1 MGDWIGHRWLA
12 ERYGV
17 VAVQFPHIESRIGP
31 SRRTVL
37 DNGITREVY
46 TAVMR
51 PADSLPAHLTFAL
64 KHEGVHLEF
73 LARLFTRVPEAEI
86 VAWVN
91 RERTGQYARRAGFLW
106 EWLNGRELPGVAAV
120 TGGNYVEAID
130 PEMYLVSGTPTNNT
144 RWRVRDNLPG
154 TREFCPTVRR
164 TPQVRAAEHY
174 DCAAQLDALQTE
186 YGADILMRSASWLSV
201 KESRA
206 SFLIEHEQNKKDR
219 IQRFAALMER
229 RCGEFA
235 NPLDRETLT
244 ELQREVIGDKS
255 TLSHFGLRKSPVF
268 VGETAGYQEVVHYV
282 APHWNELGGL
292 LKGMEAVIERTNNA
306 SPIVR
311 AAVVSFGF
319 VYIHPLADANGRIHR
334 FLINDILRRD
344 GAVPRPFILP
354 VSATITDNARDRA
367 QYDAVLESFSKPFM
381 ARYNEIYEFEQL
393 VRKYEDGISSNF
405 VFTGYDD
412 ALAAWRYLDL
422 TGHVEYLA
430 HLIDKTIRLEMR
442 NEANLLRSWDKAR
455 TATKE
460 IIEGPN
466 SVIDRIIRSIKEN
479 SGRISNKLASEFPV
493 LSDESIANAVLEAI
507 TAAFSD
513 SPPVTPEPPKLA
525 HGRGHGGPPS
535 IQKGPGDPSR

>member
-1 MGDWIGHRWLA
+1 MEEWIGYRWLA

-17 VAVQFPHIESRIGP
+17 LAVQRPHIESHIGA

-37 DNGITREVY
+37 NKGITREIY
-46 TAVMR
+46 TARMR

-73 LARLFTRVPEAEI
+73 LARLFGRVPETQI
-86 VAWVN
+86 VSWVN
-91 RERTGQYARRAGFLW
+91 SEPTGQYARRAGFLW
-106 EWLNGRELPGVAAV
+106 EWLTGRELPGVSAV
-120 TGGNYVEAID
+120 TGGNYVEAIA
-130 PEMYLVSGTPTNNT
+130 PENYLVSSTPTNNT

-186 YGADILMRSASWLSV
+186 YGADILMRSAVWLTA

-206 SFLIEHEQNKKDR
+206 SFLIEHEEDKKDR
-219 IQRFAALMER
+219 IRRFAAVMER

-235 NPLDRETLT
+235 NPLDRQTLT

-255 TLSHFGLRKSPVF
+255 TLSEFGLRKSPVF
-268 VGETAGYQEVVHYV
+268 VGETAGFQETVNYV
-282 APHWNELGGL
+282 APHWTELDGL
-292 LKGMEAVIERTNNA
+292 LEGLEAVIGRTNGA
-306 SPIVR
+306 SAIVR
-311 AAVVSFGF
+311 AAVISFGF
-319 VYIHPLADANGRIHR
+319 VYIHPLADGNGRIHR

-354 VSATITDNARDRA
+354 VSATITNSAPDRA
-367 QYDAVLESFSKPFM
+367 QYDAMLESFSKRFM
-381 ARYNEIYEFEQL
+381 ARYGQIHEFEQP

-405 VFTGYDD
+405 VFPAYDD
-412 ALAAWRYLDL
+412 ALAAWRYIDL

-430 HLIDKTIRLEMR
+430 RLIDKTIRLEMR
-442 NEANLLRSWDKAR
+442 NEAILLRSWDKAR
-455 TATKE
+455 TAIKE

-466 SVIDRIIRSIKEN
+466 LVIDRIIRSIQGN
-479 SGRISNKLASEFPV
+479 SGRISNKLAGEFPV
-493 LSDESIANAVLEAI
+493 LSDQSIANTILEAI
-507 TAAFSD
+507 SAAFSD
-513 SPPVTPEPPKLA
+513 NPPDAP
-525 HGRGHGGPPS
+525 R
-535 IQKGPGDPSR
+535 QSR